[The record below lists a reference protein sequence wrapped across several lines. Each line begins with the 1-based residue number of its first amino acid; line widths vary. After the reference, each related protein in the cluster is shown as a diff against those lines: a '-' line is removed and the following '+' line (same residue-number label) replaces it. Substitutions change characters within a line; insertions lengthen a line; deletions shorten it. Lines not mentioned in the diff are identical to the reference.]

1 MKNLI
6 IASTILDIVE
16 IVLLVICFG
25 YYIKQYFFGDYID
38 ELYKKF
44 GSEMGE
50 EDTYGNHITNGF
62 EELFNNYQDFAGLGY
77 LMLILLSFLDIFII
91 FIFLLSFMITYLC
104 HLRSRSCCK
113 CKRTCS
119 YVSLIFAMIL
129 SIPFI
134 VIACYAKSKIN
145 LTNEEIYQFDHDFN
159 QKTKKNINFM
169 KRRRIILIVSASLLY
184 AV

>member
-44 GSEMGE
+44 GLEMGE

-77 LMLILLSFLDIFII
+77 LMLIILSFLDIFII
-91 FIFLLSFMITYLC
+91 FIFLFPL
-104 HLRSRSCCK
+104 
-113 CKRTCS
+113 
-119 YVSLIFAMIL
+119 
-129 SIPFI
+129 
-134 VIACYAKSKIN
+134 
-145 LTNEEIYQFDHDFN
+145 
-159 QKTKKNINFM
+159 
-169 KRRRIILIVSASLLY
+169 
-184 AV
+184 